1 MKNIKFEITERDIQE
16 YLKQHKQDESIK
28 YREAMFVKYMKEQQE
43 ITCESLEILM
53 KKYNWED
60 RLNNGTYQ
68 YDHSGV
74 LKQESLPNFTS
85 YLNGIH
91 NLNLSGICHIMI
103 PVLTY
108 YNVNNN
114 QQNVI
119 KQLEN
124 LAFEFKLEPLNL
136 GFIEVDAIENY
147 VIAYGNEI
155 FRYNN
160 GINLYLSKEK
170 SSKLIQ
176 GYTSIYGEEPVKQ
189 IRKIIRER
197 MK

>member
-53 KKYNWED
+53 KKNNWED
-60 RLNNGTYQ
+60 RIINGTYQ
-68 YDHSGV
+68 YDRSGV

-85 YLNGIH
+85 YLNGIY
-91 NLNLSGICHIMI
+91 NLDLSGICHITI

-108 YNVNNN
+108 YNVNKI
-114 QQNVI
+114 QQNII

-147 VIAYGNEI
+147 AIAYGNEI

>member
-43 ITCESLEILM
+43 ITCEALEILM

-60 RLNNGTYQ
+60 RLINGTYQ
-68 YDHSGV
+68 YDHSEV
-74 LKQESLPNFTS
+74 LQQESLPNFNS
-85 YLNGIH
+85 YLNGIY
-91 NLNLSGICHIMI
+91 NLDLSGICHIMI

-108 YNVNNN
+108 YNVNKI
-114 QQNVI
+114 QQNII

-147 VIAYGNEI
+147 AIAYGNEI

>member
-43 ITCESLEILM
+43 ITCEALEILM
-53 KKYNWED
+53 KKNNWED
-60 RLNNGTYQ
+60 RLINGTYQ

-74 LKQESLPNFTS
+74 LQQESLPNFNS
-85 YLNGIH
+85 YLNGIY
-91 NLNLSGICHIMI
+91 NLDLSGICHIMI

-108 YNVNNN
+108 YNVNKI
-114 QQNVI
+114 QQNII